1 MARKFFYVCA
11 GLFLLTLAYQLGT
24 TSAQAQFVVDGASV
38 ADGTPSAAVGRTLYV
53 GVSGTPV
60 PVPIPGTSRV
70 IATSDANQGFVLLEN
85 GDVFNWQGESNG
97 WVPFGNLF
105 GGATPAMRESWGQL
119 KSRYRATPS
128 VTPGTTVTPGAEKK

>member
-11 GLFLLTLAYQLGT
+11 GLFLLTLAYHLGA

-38 ADGTPSAAVGRTLYV
+38 GGDGIPSAAVGRTLYV

-85 GDVFNWQGESNG
+85 GDVFNWQGENNG
-97 WVPFGNLF
+97 WVPFRNLF
-105 GGATPAMRESWGQL
+105 GGATPALHESWGSL
-119 KSRYRATPS
+119 KSRYAPKSGPTSQTP
-128 VTPGTTVTPGAEKK
+128 TDR